1 MIEKTCIGKKRT
13 MISILF
19 SMYLYVFKTEISNT
33 IKQCI
38 YGIDNTCY
46 VPKFKMDFS
55 SLHLTG
61 TLLSVHLMKGHI
73 RSLVNQSVYKSVF
86 KIHFEF

>member
-1 MIEKTCIGKKRT
+1 

-19 SMYLYVFKTEISNT
+19 SMYLYVFKTEINNT

-73 RSLVNQSVYKSVF
+73 KSLVNQSVYKSVF